1 MARATFDG
9 PILAGDSRFGP
20 LRNVGYA
27 DMVQEADIDLTVLT
41 NGSTN
46 YGGAST
52 QFVNCN
58 QIPNVN
64 AVVYTPSATTYPSVA
79 QSIPADSA
87 TNIYRGAVMYIP
99 YGSAVNDVLID
110 IGVVPTLAA
119 GTLTSATVYVS
130 NNYTAAAGT
139 AAYANTAVL
148 TSPAVGRQSLA
159 TFTATQLAN
168 QASSSRDIL
177 YTPNSSSGPNSNSMS
192 QVVFTVALVGTSMTS
207 ISAGLFYFTLRY
219 TQLDGSIGTQTTYP
233 YGNFD

>member
-1 MARATFDG
+1 MARATFEG
-9 PILAGDSRFGP
+9 PILAGDNRFGP

-27 DMVQEADIDLTVLT
+27 DMVQEADIDLTVTT

-52 QFVNCN
+52 QFVNGN
-58 QIPNVN
+58 TIPNLN
-64 AVVYTPSATTYPSVA
+64 AVVYTPGSTYPAVA
-79 QSIPADSA
+79 QSIPADTA
-87 TNIYRGAVMYIP
+87 TNIYRGAVMYVP
-99 YGSAVNDVLID
+99 YGSAINDIFID
-110 IGVVPTLAA
+110 IGVVPAVAA

-168 QASSSRDIL
+168 QAATSKDIL
-177 YTPNSSSGPNSNSMS
+177 YTPSASNGPNSNAMS
-192 QVVFTVALVGTSMTS
+192 QVVFTVALVGTSMTTV
-207 ISAGLFYFTLRY
+207 SAGLFYFTLRY
-219 TQLDGSIGTQTTYP
+219 TQLDGNIGTTTTYP

>member
-1 MARATFDG
+1 MARSTFEG
-9 PILAGDSRFGP
+9 PVLAGDSRFGP

-27 DMVQEADIDLTVLT
+27 DLAQEADIDFTVTT
-41 NGSTN
+41 NGATN
-46 YGGAST
+46 YAGGSG

-58 QIPNVN
+58 LIPNLN
-64 AVVYTPSATTYPSVA
+64 AVVYTPGSSYPAVA
-79 QSIPADSA
+79 QTIPADTT
-87 TNIYRGAVMYIP
+87 TNIYRGAVMYVP

-168 QASSSRDIL
+168 QAATSKDIL
-177 YTPNSSSGPNSNSMS
+177 YTPSSSNGPNSTAMS
-192 QVVFTVALVGTSMTS
+192 QVVFTVALVGTSMTTV
-207 ISAGLFYFTLRY
+207 SAGLFYFTLRY
-219 TQLDGSIGTQTTYP
+219 TQLDGTIGTTTTYP
-233 YGNFD
+233 YGNLD

>member
-1 MARATFDG
+1 
-9 PILAGDSRFGP
+9 

-27 DMVQEADIDLTVLT
+27 DLAQEADIDFTVTT
-41 NGSTN
+41 NGATN
-46 YGGAST
+46 YAGGSG

-58 QIPNVN
+58 LIPNLN
-64 AVVYTPSATTYPSVA
+64 AVVYTPGSSYPAVA
-79 QSIPADSA
+79 QTIPADTT
-87 TNIYRGAVMYIP
+87 TNIYRGAVMYVP

-168 QASSSRDIL
+168 QAATSKDIL
-177 YTPNSSSGPNSNSMS
+177 YTPSSSNGPNSTAMS
-192 QVVFTVALVGTSMTS
+192 QVVFTVALVGTSMTTV
-207 ISAGLFYFTLRY
+207 SAGLFYFTLRY
-219 TQLDGSIGTQTTYP
+219 TQLDGTIGTTTTYP
-233 YGNFD
+233 YGNLD